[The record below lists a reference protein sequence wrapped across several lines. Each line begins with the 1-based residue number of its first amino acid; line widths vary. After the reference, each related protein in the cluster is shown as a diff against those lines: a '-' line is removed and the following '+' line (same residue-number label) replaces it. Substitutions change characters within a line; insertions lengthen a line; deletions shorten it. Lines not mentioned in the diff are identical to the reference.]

1 MLCPHFFF
9 HNFCCCCCTLFFS
22 SKLFFAASQ
31 DPSFL
36 SLLQK
41 KRRRG
46 RLEKWG
52 PLSASVRPPSVRG
65 GESPFFPLLLHPMRS
80 SSILPLLRKTI
91 LQAAQQNAADADDLF
106 CMQSK
111 EAQLR
116 KSAKY
121 GARSK
126 QGCKS
131 QLNRKI
137 LLPIFPR
144 APSFPFLLRISC
156 KRINLK
162 KVRAGDKQ
170 LRVPNDRSAFKFGF
184 DA

>member
-91 LQAAQQNAADADDLF
+91 LQAAQQNAADAEAG
-106 CMQSK
+106 CMRRK

-116 KSAKY
+116 KSEKY

-131 QLNRKI
+131 QLDRKF
-137 LLPIFPR
+137 LLPIFLR
-144 APSFPFLLRISC
+144 APFFLFLLRKNQS
-156 KRINLK
+156 REM
-162 KVRAGDKQ
+162 R
-170 LRVPNDRSAFKFGF
+170 
-184 DA
+184 